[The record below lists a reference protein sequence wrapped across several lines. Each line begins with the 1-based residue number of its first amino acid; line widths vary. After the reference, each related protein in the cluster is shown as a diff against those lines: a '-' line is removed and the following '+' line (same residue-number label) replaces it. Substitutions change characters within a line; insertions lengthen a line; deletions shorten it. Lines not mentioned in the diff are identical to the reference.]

1 MQYSSMSWPL
11 PELGAMC
18 SLYNHTFPCPRH
30 LKAMYFVSIHE
41 KLMHRTIHLVALID
55 DEF

>member
-1 MQYSSMSWPL
+1 
-11 PELGAMC
+11 MC

-41 KLMHRTIHLVALID
+41 KLMHRTIHLVALMGD
-55 DEF
+55 DF